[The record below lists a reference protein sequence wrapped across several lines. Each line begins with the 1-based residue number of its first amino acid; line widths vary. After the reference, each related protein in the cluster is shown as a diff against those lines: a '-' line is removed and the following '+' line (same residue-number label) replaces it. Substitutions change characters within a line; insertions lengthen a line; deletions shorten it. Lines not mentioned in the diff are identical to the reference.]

1 MAYPAESRSSLA
13 ERTTTGDAHQVRT
26 RLQSQLAEV
35 AVEASLE
42 GDREAISEVV
52 RYLAD
57 DLPALVNVFS
67 MALEMARDHHRG
79 T

>member
-1 MAYPAESRSSLA
+1 MAYPAEPRSSLA
-13 ERTTTGDAHQVRT
+13 ERTTAEDAHQVRT

-42 GDREAISEVV
+42 GDREAINDVV

-57 DLPALVNVFS
+57 DLPELVNVFS
-67 MALEMARDHHRG
+67 LALEMARNHHD